1 MDMMNNA
8 DALPTCPQLQQKQQQ
23 TADRN
28 WLKLTHTT
36 ARRRFIFEAVPLS
49 KSCSGTRGSNRP
61 IMGVGFVVAF

>member
-36 ARRRFIFEAVPLS
+36 ARRRKILEAEFFLVPSQMPAL
-49 KSCSGTRGSNRP
+49 P
-61 IMGVGFVVAF
+61 DW